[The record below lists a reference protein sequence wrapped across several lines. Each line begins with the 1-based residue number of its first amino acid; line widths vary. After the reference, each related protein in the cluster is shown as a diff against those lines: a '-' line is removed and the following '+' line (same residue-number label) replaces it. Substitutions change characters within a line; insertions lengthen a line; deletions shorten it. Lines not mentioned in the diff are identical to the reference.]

1 MKIRSSTTADADTG
15 LPFRAKE
22 VSWLAFNSRVLQEA
36 GDSSVPLLERLKF
49 LGIYSSNLDE
59 FFRVRVATLKRLAKL
74 GKRYRQV
81 GIPDPVGTLET
92 INDIVLQES
101 RLFNETY
108 ARIIAGLRKAG
119 IRLIDETKIPRDLR
133 PWVTDYFERR
143 VKPRLMP
150 VMVKASFRLSGLRDQ
165 PMYLAVQLRKKH
177 GKGRPTYA
185 LIEIPGRELGRFVVL
200 PDHGGD
206 TLVMYLDD
214 IIRFG
219 LPSLFASLPYDD
231 FESYAIKFTR
241 DAELAFDDDIT
252 ESFLAKVTD
261 GLRAREQGN
270 PVRLNY
276 DSRIPPHFL
285 RLFVKKLGITGDDT
299 LFPGAR
305 YHNRKDLMSFPMLG
319 GEELRLA
326 DSSPVRHAGLQGKGR
341 ERSLF
346 KAIRKKD
353 HLLHFPYHSFGVFL
367 DLLREACMDPRVK
380 TIQMTQYR
388 LANRSAVANAL
399 VNAVRAGKQ
408 VGVLVEPTA
417 RFDEEANIHWANLYQ
432 AAGIHVVLGVP
443 GLKVHSKLCLI
454 SRNEGSGQRYYTVV
468 GTGNF
473 NEDTAR
479 LYTDHMLFTADPDI
493 GMDAARI
500 FQYFNHSYRPPKLKK
515 LIVAPFQLRQK
526 IASLIEREID
536 YAKAGRKASISIKI
550 NNFSDP
556 DTVLLLYRASQAG
569 VKVRIICRSM
579 FSLVTGDPDLSAN
592 IEAIG
597 IVDSLLEHSRVLR
610 FSNGGQPEYF
620 LCSADFLPRNFDS
633 RVETLCPVEAKDLQA
648 ELDTYLRLQWRDSK
662 KARLLDAELSN
673 QRYVPHK
680 GKAQGA
686 SQAAIRAWLSGVL
699 RE

>member
-1 MKIRSSTTADADTG
+1 MHTTTTSHAG
-15 LPFRAKE
+15 SKFPFRAKE

-36 GDSSVPLLERLKF
+36 GDRSVPLLERLKF

-74 GKRYRQV
+74 GKHYKKV
-81 GIPDPVGTLET
+81 GIPDPVKTLET
-92 INDIVLQES
+92 INDIVQRETLV
-101 RLFNETY
+101 FNQTY
-108 ARIIAGLRKAG
+108 AEIVTGLRKAG
-119 IRLIDETKIPRDLR
+119 IRIINETKIPSALR
-133 PWVTDYFERR
+133 PWVADYFEQK

-150 VMVKASFRLSGLRDQ
+150 IMVKANFQLTGLRDK
-165 PMYLAVQLRKKH
+165 PMYLVVQLKKKN
-177 GKGRPTYA
+177 GKGRPAYA

-206 TLVMYLDD
+206 RLVMYLDD

-219 LPSLFASLPYDD
+219 LPSIFASLPYDY

-252 ESFLAKVTD
+252 ESFLEKVTD
-261 GLRAREQGN
+261 GLRAREKGN

-276 DSRIPPHFL
+276 DSGIPPHFL
-285 RLFVKKLGITGDDT
+285 RLFTKKLGITDDDT

-305 YHNRKDLMSFPMLG
+305 YHNRKDLIGFPKLG
-319 GEELRLA
+319 GPEL
-326 DSSPVRHAGLQGKGR
+326 VRPAIAPIRHPELQGKGCA
-341 ERSLF
+341 RSLF
-346 KAIRKKD
+346 KAIRRKD

-367 DLLREACMDPRVK
+367 DLLREASMDPLVK
-380 TIQMTQYR
+380 TIQITQYR

-399 VNAVRAGKQ
+399 VTAVRSGKQ

-417 RFDEEANIHWANLYQ
+417 RFDEEANINWANLYQ
-432 AAGIHVVLGVP
+432 SAGIQVVLGVP

-454 SRNEGSGQRYYTVV
+454 GRTEGRALRYYTAV

-473 NEDTAR
+473 NEDTAT
-479 LYTDHMLFTADPDI
+479 LYTDHMLLTADPDI
-493 GMDAARI
+493 GRDAARI
-500 FQYFNHSYRPPKLKK
+500 FEYFNRSYRPPKLKK

-526 IASLIEREID
+526 IVSLIEREID
-536 YAKAGRKASISIKI
+536 HAVAGKQASISVKI

-569 VKVRIICRSM
+569 VKIRLICRSM
-579 FSLVTGDPDLSAN
+579 FSLVTGDSSLSAN

-597 IVDSLLEHSRVLR
+597 IVDGLLEHSRIFR
-610 FSNGGQPEYF
+610 FANDGSPEYF
-620 LCSADFLPRNFDS
+620 LSSADFLPRNFDS
-633 RVETLCPVEAKDLQA
+633 RVETLCPIEAPDLQA
-648 ELDTYLRLQWRDSK
+648 ELDTYLRLQWGDSE

-673 QRYVPHK
+673 QCFLPAEDERI
-680 GKAQGA
+680 GA
-686 SQAAIRAWLSGVL
+686 SQQAIHKWLTQMAAGS
-699 RE
+699 